1 MTSLNELCFKDTSGL
16 LSLIRDREVSVHEV
30 VRAHI
35 SQIERLNPLVNAVVT
50 NLFDQALAQARIMDG
65 KDQDRNLPLF
75 GLPVLY
81 KDLTNTKGV
90 RTTLGSRIF
99 ESNVPNFDAIH
110 VSRLKRAGAITL
122 GKTNTPEFGAGSQTF
137 NEVFGST
144 RNPYDLKK
152 TCGGSS
158 GGSAVSLACGFSP
171 IADGSDFGGSLRNP
185 ASFCNVVGFRPSA
198 GRVPVWPKSAAW
210 FSINVTGPMARTV
223 QDVALALSVME
234 GVDER
239 DPLSVAKFQRVTPG
253 DLQKSFKGIRVAWC
267 SKMDGVPFDERVV
280 TSVDSRK
287 KIFETLGFEVEDAV
301 PDLSDADEIFE
312 VMRAWYYDLSLGDLL
327 TLKGNMMKD
336 TVKWNIEEG
345 KKLTGSDLARVE
357 KKRTQMFQELLK
369 FFSKYEFL
377 VMPTV
382 QVLPF
387 DIDQHFVTN
396 INGINLKTY
405 IEWMRSCSRISVTG
419 LPSISIPGGFSED
432 GLPVGLQI
440 VGGFRKDF
448 SVLQVAHAFE
458 QETNFWKTKPSIV

>member
-65 KDQDRNLPLF
+65 KGQDRNLPLF

-287 KIFETLGFEVEDAV
+287 KIFEKLGFEVEDAV

-458 QETNFWKTKPSIV
+458 QKTNFWKTKPSIV

>member
-65 KDQDRNLPLF
+65 KGQDRNLPLF

-198 GRVPVWPKSAAW
+198 GRVPVWPKPAAW

-287 KIFETLGFEVEDAV
+287 KIFEKLGFEVEDAV

-458 QETNFWKTKPSIV
+458 QKTNFWKTKPSIV